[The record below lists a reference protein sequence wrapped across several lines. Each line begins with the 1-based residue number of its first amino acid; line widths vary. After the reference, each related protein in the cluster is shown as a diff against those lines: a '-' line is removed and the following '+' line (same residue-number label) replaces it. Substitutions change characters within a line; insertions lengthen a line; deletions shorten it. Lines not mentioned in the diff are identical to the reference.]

1 MIDIQFFNKNTLN
14 LPGLKLVKLEDYKDI
29 SHNYPDEELG
39 ILFEPNSTDF
49 GILKKYNGKIIIGTS
64 KNEKIIRK
72 LVEHKNIYGI
82 VDIESDKGPDH
93 THYRRS
99 NMNQVIAKL
108 MKENSKVYFINF
120 NSILKSRNKSK
131 LIGRIRQ
138 NVILCNKYNTKIKVH
153 NFSKNIS
160 DFRKDLSPVYKI
172 FKIKNQ

>member
-1 MIDIQFFNKNTLN
+1 MIDIQFFNKNTLK
-14 LPGLKLVKLEDYKDI
+14 LPGLKLVKLEEYKDI
-29 SHNYPDEELG
+29 SHNYPDEDLG

-49 GILKKYNGKIIIGTS
+49 GILKKYNNKIIIGTS

-108 MKENSKVYFINF
+108 MKENNKVYFINF